1 MQSLDLNQSTLSQN
15 NLHQNNAVLL
25 VDDEKHI
32 RLSAGQTLELA
43 GYSVLALSN
52 AEKALGHISGEWGG
66 VLVTD
71 INMPGIDG
79 LELMQRAHVID
90 PDLPVILIT
99 GHGDISMA
107 VSAMRNGAYDFIE
120 KPFSTDL
127 LVDIVRRAMDKR
139 ALTIENR
146 RLRQELDAQNAP
158 GPRIIGNTP
167 AVTQLRRLVNT
178 VADTPADILILAET
192 GAGKD
197 LIARYIHEHSGRRDK
212 NFVAINCG
220 AVPESLIE
228 SELFGHEKG
237 AFTDAKAKRIGKFE
251 HANGG
256 TLFLDE
262 IESMPLALQV
272 KLLRVLEERTIER
285 LGSNELIPLNIRV
298 IAASKM
304 DLKEQAERGAF
315 REDLYYRL
323 NVVRVDVPPLRNRL
337 DDVPMLF
344 QHFSIL
350 ASAQYN
356 REVLPLNMERMHSL
370 MTHDWPGNVRELR
383 NLAERY
389 VLLGESC
396 TFDFDN
402 RPITDSS
409 VTGKMTLPEQVE
421 RFEKILLQTELSRHG
436 GSIKDTLDS
445 LGLPRKTLYD
455 KMRKYDLDKNDYK
468 A

>member
-1 MQSLDLNQSTLSQN
+1 MQSLDMNPTPS
-15 NLHQNNAVLL
+15 VLL
-25 VDDEKHI
+25 VDDEEHI
-32 RLSAGQTLELA
+32 RISAGQSLELG
-43 GYSVLALSN
+43 GYEVMTQAS
-52 AEKALGHISGEWGG
+52 AEKALTQLEAGWPG
-66 VLVTD
+66 VLVSD
-71 INMPGIDG
+71 INMPGMDG
-79 LELMQRAHVID
+79 LELMRRVQTID

-107 VSAMRNGAYDFIE
+107 VNAMRDGAYDFIE

-127 LVDIVRRAMDKR
+127 LLDIVRRATEKR
-139 ALTIENR
+139 ALTLENR
-146 RLRQELDAQNAP
+146 RLRQELEAQNTP
-158 GPRIIGNTP
+158 GPRIIGNT
-167 AVTQLRRLVNT
+167 ASVQNLRRLVFA
-178 VADTPADILILAET
+178 VADTPADILVLAET
-192 GAGKD
+192 GSGKD
-197 LIARYIHEHSGRRDK
+197 LMARYIHEHSNRRNN

-237 AFTDAKAKRIGKFE
+237 AFTDAKARRIGKFE

-285 LGSNELIPLNIRV
+285 LGSNELIPLDIRV
-298 IAASKM
+298 IAASKT
-304 DLKEQAERGAF
+304 DLKEMAERGQF

-323 NVVRVDVPPLRNRL
+323 NVVRVEIPPLRDRI
-337 DDVPMLF
+337 DDIPLLF
-344 QHFSIL
+344 QHFSII
-350 ASAQYN
+350 AAAQYN
-356 REVLPLNMERMHSL
+356 RDVPSISAERMHSL
-370 MTHDWPGNVRELR
+370 VTHDWPGNVRELR

-402 RPITDSS
+402 RPITSTAE
-409 VTGKMTLPEQVE
+409 TGKMTLPEQVE
-421 RFEKILLQTELSRHG
+421 RFEKMLLQAELSSHG
-436 GSIKDTLDS
+436 GSIKDTLLG

-455 KMRKYDLDKNDYK
+455 KMQKYGLDKNDYK
-468 A
+468 P

>member
-1 MQSLDLNQSTLSQN
+1 MQSHSFDQHHINQN
-15 NLHQNNAVLL
+15 NTVLL

-43 GYSVLALSN
+43 GYTVIALETAELAL
-52 AEKALGHISGEWGG
+52 EHITDEWRG

-79 LELMQRAHVID
+79 LELMQKAQAID
-90 PDLPVILIT
+90 VDLPVILIT

-120 KPFSTDL
+120 KPFSTEL
-127 LVDIVRRAMDKR
+127 LVDIVRRAMEKR

-146 RLRQELDAQNAP
+146 HLRQELEAQSAP
-158 GPRIIGNTP
+158 GPRIIGNSP
-167 AVTQLRRLVNT
+167 SVVQLRRLVNT
-178 VADTPADILILAET
+178 VADTPADILVLAET
-192 GAGKD
+192 GSGKD
-197 LIARYIHEHSGRRDK
+197 LLARYIHEHSSRRDK

-228 SELFGHEKG
+228 SELFGHERG

-256 TLFLDE
+256 TVFLDE
-262 IESMPLALQV
+262 IESMPLNLQV

-285 LGSNELIPLNIRV
+285 LGSNALINLDIRV
-298 IAASKM
+298 IAASKV
-304 DLKEQAERGAF
+304 DLKEKAEQGDF

-323 NVVRVDVPPLRNRL
+323 NVVRVDIPPLRERL
-337 DDVPMLF
+337 DDIPMLF

-350 ASAQYN
+350 ASTQYG
-356 REVLPLNMERMHSL
+356 REVLPLNMERLHSL

-402 RPITDSS
+402 RPITDNAEA
-409 VTGKMTLPEQVE
+409 GKMTLPEQVE

-455 KMRKYDLDKNDYK
+455 KMRKYGLDKSDYK
-468 A
+468 I